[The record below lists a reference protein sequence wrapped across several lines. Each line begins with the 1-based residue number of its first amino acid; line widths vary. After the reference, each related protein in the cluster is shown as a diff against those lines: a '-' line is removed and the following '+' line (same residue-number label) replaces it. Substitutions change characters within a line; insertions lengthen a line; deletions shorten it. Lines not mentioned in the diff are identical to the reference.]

1 MRPYHAIL
9 RSEITDRGGH
19 WVMDMG
25 GQWDLEISDK
35 CIDAAIQPEHQMC
48 GGVNHIFFHMT
59 YIYIRMYLKAVY
71 QIHTIHFN

>member
-25 GQWDLEISDK
+25 GQWNLEIRVLMQQFNQNTK
-35 CIDAAIQPEHQMC
+35 C
-48 GGVNHIFFHMT
+48 V
-59 YIYIRMYLKAVY
+59 AV
-71 QIHTIHFN
+71 